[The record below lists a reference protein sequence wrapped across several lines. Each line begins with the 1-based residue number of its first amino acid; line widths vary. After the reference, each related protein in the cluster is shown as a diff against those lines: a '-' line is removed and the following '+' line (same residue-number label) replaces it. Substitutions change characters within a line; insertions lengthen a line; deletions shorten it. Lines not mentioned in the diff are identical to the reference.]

1 MNEGEGPLLHESD
14 GLGDRGE
21 LEGDVQEGWES

>member
-14 GLGDRGE
+14 GDRGE